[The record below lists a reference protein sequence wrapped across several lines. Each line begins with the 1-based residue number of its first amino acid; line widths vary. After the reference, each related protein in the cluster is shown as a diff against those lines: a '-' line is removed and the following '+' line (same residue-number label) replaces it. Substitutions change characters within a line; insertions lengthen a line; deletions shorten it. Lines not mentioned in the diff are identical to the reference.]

1 MSPVSRGPVSR
12 LSAFSVIFSILVHTL
27 LSDWSQLEIMATSEV
42 TLNSSETQPKVRNKK
57 CNYVYLINVL
67 VLSVNF
73 QKIELELWIEKK
85 YILSQGSLTD
95 MKDILSNCK
104 NRDRVFEIVWFTQLC
119 IGTLNSSFEVDT
131 STLTSTFYVT
141 AVFSIANKVKVQSLN
156 LNINR

>member
-1 MSPVSRGPVSR
+1 
-12 LSAFSVIFSILVHTL
+12 
-27 LSDWSQLEIMATSEV
+27 MATSEV

-73 QKIELELWIEKK
+73 QKIELAIEWIEKK

-119 IGTLNSSFEVDT
+119 IGTTLNSSFEVDT
-131 STLTSTFYVT
+131 STLT
-141 AVFSIANKVKVQSLN
+141 
-156 LNINR
+156 